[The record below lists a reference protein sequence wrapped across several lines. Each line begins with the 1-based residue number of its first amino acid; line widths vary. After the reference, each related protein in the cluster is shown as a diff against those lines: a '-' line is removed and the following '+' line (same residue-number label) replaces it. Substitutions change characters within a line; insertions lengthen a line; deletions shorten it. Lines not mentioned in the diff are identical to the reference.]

1 VQRGKRLIER
11 RADIE
16 RLVQSTALSS
26 LSIQDL
32 IVELVKIRDV
42 NIVKLASHNTY
53 MCMKPAIILFL
64 FKLERCVEHA
74 YFWLSLRILAW
85 SM

>member
-1 VQRGKRLIER
+1 
-11 RADIE
+11 
-16 RLVQSTALSS
+16 
-26 LSIQDL
+26 
-32 IVELVKIRDV
+32 
-42 NIVKLASHNTY
+42 

-85 SM
+85 SMWNLNNL